1 MMGMMFYKFSLDEAT
16 ISVVI
21 QDLIAESEESNND
34 QSEDENDFE
43 SDQSGKGIDKLMLR
57 AEVRGIPWP
66 IEK

>member
-1 MMGMMFYKFSLDEAT
+1 M
-16 ISVVI
+16 
-21 QDLIAESEESNND
+21 IAESEESNND

-66 IEK
+66 IEKWKSVLPGISKQLF